1 MTYRIPKGS
10 IECRFERDNVDMVP
24 YGMGNT
30 AMHTFECVY
39 EGSDDV
45 WKQVEK
51 YMDAPEW
58 PTKGCGPLCPGYTA
72 RETRICPTHDY
83 EYTDYCSKCME
94 GD

>member
-10 IECRFERDNVDMVP
+10 IECRFERDNVDWVP

-30 AMHTFECVY
+30 AMHTFECVF
-39 EGSDDV
+39 EGADDV
-45 WKQVEK
+45 WKQVEQ
-51 YMDAPEW
+51 YMDAHGEC
-58 PTKGCGPLCPGYTA
+58 KSDCPGYVA
-72 RETRICPTHDY
+72 VETRICLTHDY